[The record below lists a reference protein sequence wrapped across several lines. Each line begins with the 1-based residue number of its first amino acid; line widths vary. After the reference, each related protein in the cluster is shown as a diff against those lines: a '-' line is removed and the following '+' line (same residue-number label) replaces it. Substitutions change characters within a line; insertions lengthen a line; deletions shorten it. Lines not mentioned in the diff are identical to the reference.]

1 MALSFNNRRIPLAL
15 RIFLLFSLFFS
26 LSPTFAQV
34 NFVSFRSSRFFFHG
48 SCMHR
53 GYNVFDFYVQDSLVQ
68 NAKEDSGGSVDL
80 GRRAKVS
87 IRCLSLCLSFRSVRL
102 DCSENWIECIET
114 GNECFMFVCF
124 LWTDCIEWHR
134 EWFDPFSWLG
144 LHRSWTLRRIFREF
158 FDDPCQWG

>member
-87 IRCLSLCLSFRSVRL
+87 IRCIFVVSFDSIGL
-102 DCSENWIECIET
+102 LIELNWMHW
-114 GNECFMFVCF
+114 NWKWMFHVCVLF
-124 LWTDCIEWHR
+124 LWTDCIEWYR